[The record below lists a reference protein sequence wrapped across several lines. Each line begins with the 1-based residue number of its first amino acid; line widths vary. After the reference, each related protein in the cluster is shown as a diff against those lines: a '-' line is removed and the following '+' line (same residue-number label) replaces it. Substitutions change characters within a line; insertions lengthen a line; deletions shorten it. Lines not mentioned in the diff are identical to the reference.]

1 MTVLKPGINP
11 SVQLA
16 ECEQL
21 TEEYQAIM
29 TVLENEMD
37 EWISEGT
44 ESPAVRAEV
53 AILRTQISNVR
64 ASIGFW
70 RGEAAFW
77 RNEIQENKTALKES
91 NSLAKGG
98 A

>member
-1 MTVLKPGINP
+1 MPSIKPGVNP
-11 SVQLA
+11 SIELA
-16 ECEQL
+16 TCEQL
-21 TEEYQAIM
+21 TEEYQALM

-37 EWISEGT
+37 DLISVGT
-44 ESPAVRAEV
+44 DNDGIRAEV
-53 AILRTQISNVR
+53 AIIRTQISNVR

-91 NSLAKGG
+91 NSLAKGS
-98 A
+98 